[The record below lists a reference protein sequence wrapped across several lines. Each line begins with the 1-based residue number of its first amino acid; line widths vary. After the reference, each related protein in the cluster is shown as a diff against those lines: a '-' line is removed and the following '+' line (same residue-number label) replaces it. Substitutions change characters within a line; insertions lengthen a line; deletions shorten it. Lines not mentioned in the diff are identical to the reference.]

1 MENDNQNSEQNTL
14 WQSFKEGNRKAFDV
28 LLQQYYRHLLNY
40 GLRLDSDKV
49 FVEDC
54 LQDFFI
60 DLWNKRTGLGDAKS
74 LKAYLL
80 SSFRRKL
87 FRERGKKS
95 QLTSLL
101 ADDYN
106 FDVQFDIET
115 QLIEK
120 EHENENAEKLKYQLE
135 NLSKRQREAIYLR
148 FYEGLEYAEI
158 AQMMAVNSHS
168 AINLV
173 YEALKLLRQNWLISL
188 FYLVSKLF

>member
-1 MENDNQNSEQNTL
+1 VDNNDLDSEQHTL
-14 WQSFKEGNRKAFDV
+14 WQSFKEGDRKAFDV

-40 GLRLDSDKV
+40 GLRLDADKV

-60 DLWNKRTGLGDAKS
+60 DLWNKKTGLGDAKS

-87 FRERGKKS
+87 FRERGKNS

-101 ADDYN
+101 SDDYN

-135 NLSKRQREAIYLR
+135 NLTKRQREAIYLR
-148 FYEGLEYAEI
+148 FYQGLDYADI
-158 AQMMAVNSHS
+158 AQIMAVNPHS

-173 YEALKLLRQNWLISL
+173 YESLKLLRQNWFISL
-188 FYLVSKLF
+188 FYLASKLF

>member
-1 MENDNQNSEQNTL
+1 MENDKQDREQHTL
-14 WQSFKEGNRKAFDV
+14 WHRFKEGDREAFDI
-28 LLQQYYRHLLNY
+28 LLQQYYRLLLNY
-40 GLRLDSDKV
+40 GLRIESDRV

-60 DLWNKRTGLGDAKS
+60 DLWNKRTGLSDVHN
-74 LKAYLL
+74 LNAYLL
-80 SSFRRKL
+80 SSFRRRL
-87 FRERGKKS
+87 FRDKQKNN

-101 ADDYN
+101 SDDYN

>member
-1 MENDNQNSEQNTL
+1 MHN
-14 WQSFKEGNRKAFDV
+14 
-28 LLQQYYRHLLNY
+28 LN
-40 GLRLDSDKV
+40 
-49 FVEDC
+49 
-54 LQDFFI
+54 
-60 DLWNKRTGLGDAKS
+60 
-74 LKAYLL
+74 AYLL
-80 SSFRRKL
+80 SSFRRRL
-87 FRERGKKS
+87 FRDKQKNN

-101 ADDYN
+101 SDDYN